1 MNSILKKVL
10 TYLVLPLII
19 VGLTW
24 AIVQSVMEPVNF
36 NKHRAYRESVAIQR
50 LKDIRDLQV
59 AFKNVNGRYASTID
73 SLKLFYNEGK
83 MKITMNVG
91 SKDDSLAM
99 AHTEAIKKK
108 FRHLKGEKLN
118 AKLNELYHAGDQN
131 LVFQIVTEIPV
142 KDTIFHNRP
151 DFKVDE
157 LELIPFSGGDSI
169 IMESTVKTVSGVKVP
184 LFEASMPFK
193 SLLKG
198 LEPEQ
203 LRINL
208 DAEREDQ
215 GRYKGLQVGSIT
227 APNNNAGN
235 WE

>member
-10 TYLVLPLII
+10 TYFVLPLII

-24 AIVQSVMEPVNF
+24 AIVRSVMEPVNF

-59 AFKNVNGRYASTID
+59 AFKNVNAHYASTID
-73 SLKLFYNEGK
+73 SLKWFYNEGK
-83 MKITMNVG
+83 MKITLQVG

-99 AHTEAIKKK
+99 ANTKKYTQK
-108 FRHLKGEKLN
+108 YRNLKGEKLN
-118 AKLNELYHAGDQN
+118 QKLHELYLAGEQN
-131 LVFQIVTEIPV
+131 LVFEVTSEIPV
-142 KDTIFHNRP
+142 KDTLFTHRT
-151 DFKVDE
+151 DFCVDS
-157 LELIPFSGGDSI
+157 LAFIPFSGDSI
-169 IMESTVKTVSGVKVP
+169 IMESTIKKVSGVNVP

-198 LEPEQ
+198 LNNQ
-203 LRINL
+203 LRVNL

-215 GRYKGLQVGSIT
+215 GRYKGLQVGSVT
-227 APNNNAGN
+227 QPNNNAGN

>member
-10 TYLVLPLII
+10 TYFVLPLII

-169 IMESTVKTVSGVKVP
+169 IMESTIKTVSGVKVP

>member
-1 MNSILKKVL
+1 MGSIVRKVF
-10 TYLVLPLII
+10 TYLILPLAI
-19 VGLTW
+19 VGLTY
-24 AIVQSVMEPVNF
+24 AIVKSVMEPVDF
-36 NKHRAYRESVAIQR
+36 NKHKAYRESVAVQR

-59 AFKNVNGRYASTID
+59 AFKNVNGKYSSTID

-83 MKITMNVG
+83 MKIVMQVG

-99 AHTEAIKKK
+99 AHTERIKKK
-108 FRHLKGEKLN
+108 YRHLKGEKLN
-118 AKLNELYHAGDQN
+118 QKLSDLYNAGETN
-131 LVFQIVTEIPV
+131 LVFQITTEIAV
-142 KDTIFHNRP
+142 KDTLFNDRP
-151 DFKVDE
+151 DFVVDS
-157 LELIPFSGGDSI
+157 LALIPFCGDSV
-169 IMESTVKTVSGVKVP
+169 IMSSTIKTVSGVKVP
-184 LFEASMPFK
+184 LFEASMPYK
-193 SLLKG
+193 SLLRG
-198 LEPEQ
+198 LNNQ

>member
-1 MNSILKKVL
+1 MGSIIRKVF
-10 TYLVLPLII
+10 TYFILPLAI
-19 VGLTW
+19 VGLTY
-24 AIVQSVMEPVNF
+24 AIVQSVMEPVDF
-36 NKHRAYRESVAIQR
+36 NKHKASRESVAVQR

-59 AFKNVNGRYASTID
+59 AFKNVNGKYSSTID

-83 MKITMNVG
+83 MKIVMQVG

-99 AHTEAIKKK
+99 AHTDKIKKK
-108 FRHLKGEKLN
+108 YRHLKGEKLN
-118 AKLNELYHAGDQN
+118 QKLNELYQAGETN
-131 LVFQIVTEIPV
+131 LVFQVTTEIAV
-142 KDTIFHNRP
+142 KDTLFNSRP
-151 DFKVDE
+151 DFVVDS
-157 LELIPFSGGDSI
+157 LALIPFCGDSV
-169 IMESTVKTVSGVKVP
+169 IMASTIKTVSGVKVP
-184 LFEASMPFK
+184 LFEASMPYK
-193 SLLKG
+193 SLLRG
-198 LEPEQ
+198 LNNQ